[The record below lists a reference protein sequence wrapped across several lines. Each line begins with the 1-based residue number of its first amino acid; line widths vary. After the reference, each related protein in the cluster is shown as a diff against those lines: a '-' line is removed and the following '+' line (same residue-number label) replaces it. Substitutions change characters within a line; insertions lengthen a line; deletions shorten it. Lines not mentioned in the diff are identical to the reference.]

1 MSNNALIANLIK
13 MTLKAQ
19 KEVIFSPKN
28 MTRLITLVKRM
39 QQSFRLMV
47 GVPDYATYVS
57 HMQEHWYLPHS
68 QVRIRMRSPRAL
80 HGMIRKRIMAYGVF
94 RICRSI
100 PRILAENMTEM

>member
-47 GVPDYATYVS
+47 GV
-57 HMQEHWYLPHS
+57 L
-68 QVRIRMRSPRAL
+68 IMRPTSA
-80 HGMIRKRIMAYGVF
+80 
-94 RICRSI
+94 ICRSS
-100 PRILAENMTEM
+100 ILT

>member
-28 MTRLITLVKRM
+28 ITRLITLVKRM

-47 GVPDYATYVS
+47 GVPGYATYVS
-57 HMQEHWYLPHS
+57 
-68 QVRIRMRSPRAL
+68 
-80 HGMIRKRIMAYGVF
+80 
-94 RICRSI
+94 
-100 PRILAENMTEM
+100 

>member
-57 HMQEHWYLPHS
+57 HMHEQHPPTNENASVAWPCAS
-68 QVRIRMRSPRAL
+68 S
-80 HGMIRKRIMAYGVF
+80 AYWKG
-94 RICRSI
+94 
-100 PRILAENMTEM
+100 

>member
-19 KEVIFSPKN
+19 KEIIFSPKN

-57 HMQEHWYLPHS
+57 HMQEQHPDLEPMDEKTFFRYCVDARYPSNGGGMSDVLVNQKTLKKQS
-68 QVRIRMRSPRAL
+68 KIRL
-80 HGMIRKRIMAYGVF
+80 FFY
-94 RICRSI
+94 
-100 PRILAENMTEM
+100 

>member
-47 GVPDYATYVS
+47 GVPDYENYLA
-57 HMQEHWYLPHS
+57 HMKQHHPDLTPMDAKTFYRHCIDARYPS
-68 QVRIRMRSPRAL
+68 A
-80 HGMIRKRIMAYGVF
+80 GG
-94 RICRSI
+94 
-100 PRILAENMTEM
+100 NMKKCPC